1 MPINEASAAS
11 PVLQQGGTWLFT
23 LRGRCCGQNETI
35 PARTTGMGTGNSD
48 EKTWRTVLWSR
59 DGEGNLPKEQGGPF
73 YLLLSQRKGDVTW
86 LMPASFS
93 MLMYALWITWSC
105 VHPIRFEWIK
115 EYGTKHIPIIIIG
128 KCNSKDHNPLT
139 FPTVIPKR
147 VVLSRYERKVA
158 LTFHPYLVSCKTSV
172 V

>member
-59 DGEGNLPKEQGGPF
+59 DGEGNLPKEQGGPSRTAHPTEIPKHHRSNKLPSKHPQTLRSRTRERSKLKPTAHLRQLDPSSKQHLF
-73 YLLLSQRKGDVTW
+73 LYHSTQTGPSENRHTSGTTCARNSEHLL
-86 LMPASFS
+86 
-93 MLMYALWITWSC
+93 
-105 VHPIRFEWIK
+105 
-115 EYGTKHIPIIIIG
+115 EYGL
-128 KCNSKDHNPLT
+128 DL
-139 FPTVIPKR
+139 
-147 VVLSRYERKVA
+147 
-158 LTFHPYLVSCKTSV
+158 
-172 V
+172 

>member
-59 DGEGNLPKEQGGPF
+59 DGEGNLPKEQGGPSRTAHPTEIPTTNTI
-73 YLLLSQRKGDVTW
+73 SQTNSRANTLRHSAQGPENDPSWSQQHTW
-86 LMPASFS
+86 DSWTQAANNTYFCTTAP
-93 MLMYALWITWSC
+93 
-105 VHPIRFEWIK
+105 K
-115 EYGTKHIPIIIIG
+115 
-128 KCNSKDHNPLT
+128 KDHQRAG
-139 FPTVIPKR
+139 IPQGLR
-147 VVLSRYERKVA
+147 A
-158 LTFHPYLVSCKTSV
+158 LGTLNIC
-172 V
+172 